1 MPREVINGHNMYYEV
16 HGEGAPVLC
25 MSGWGTMCHGRAEK
39 MLPHSLLE
47 GGYQLIY
54 FDHRG
59 IGESDDDTSL
69 TPSTLQYADDAAG
82 LLTHIGH
89 DQVHVIG
96 IGGMGGL
103 IGQQLA
109 IHHHDRV
116 LSLAM
121 NGPWAKVDAY
131 LADQLKMFRTLH
143 DKIGHEAFQILGAL
157 FCYLPEYYNEHRDRI
172 ISSQGGWQMLMGKP
186 EAHSRFIQACL
197 EHDTR
202 ADLGRI
208 DQPTLLVMG
217 GVEDLMTGD
226 RIGRVMKEGIPH
238 AEYVILEGAPH
249 SHQSVPEAH
258 ERFGEILGDFLQRQ
272 VAATPVTA

>member
-1 MPREVINGHNMYYEV
+1 
-16 HGEGAPVLC
+16 
-25 MSGWGTMCHGRAEK
+25 
-39 MLPHSLLE
+39 
-47 GGYQLIY
+47 
-54 FDHRG
+54 
-59 IGESDDDTSL
+59 
-69 TPSTLQYADDAAG
+69 
-82 LLTHIGH
+82 
-89 DQVHVIG
+89 
-96 IGGMGGL
+96 MGGL

-121 NGPWAKVDAY
+121 KRSPGPK
-131 LADQLKMFRTLH
+131 RTRTSRINSGRFGRSTK
-143 DKIGHEAFQILGAL
+143 KIGHEAFQILGAL
-157 FCYLPEYYNEHRDRI
+157 FCYLPEYYNEQRDRI

-202 ADLGRI
+202 AELGRI

-226 RIGRVMKEGIPH
+226 RIGRVMKEGIAH

-258 ERFGEILGDFLQRQ
+258 ERFGEILGDFLRRQ